1 MTLYSFKG
9 QYPVEQ
15 TDNNKGWYEAPDKP
29 EAPEGKE
36 VRWLNEEWVIRDP
49 KPEDR
54 PGWQWN
60 WNHDEMVWTECR
72 HDASATDGMVWVSV
86 VDPETG
92 MSIGGDWQ
100 IIEQPDDGK
109 IYQWDKETQSWVEV
123 VEVEEIEGAFP

>member
-9 QYPVEQ
+9 HYPVEQ
-15 TDNNKGWYEAPDKP
+15 TDNNKGWYEVSAKP
-29 EAPEGKE
+29 EAPEGKQ
-36 VRWLNEEWVIRDP
+36 VAWLNGEWIVRDA

-60 WNHDEMVWTECR
+60 WNHNEMVWTECR
-72 HDASATDGMVWVSV
+72 HDASATDGMAWVSV

-100 IIEQPDDGK
+100 VIEQPDDGK
-109 IYQWDKETQSWVEV
+109 IYQWHKETQSWVEV
-123 VEVEEIEGAFP
+123 LEIGEVQEIFP